1 MEKVKTKIGPMA
13 FDHADYDADSD
24 VLYLHVGEPQK
35 AEGEQ
40 TPEGHVLRYAP
51 GTQEIVGLTVL
62 GPRRILDRDG
72 KLTVTIA
79 EPVEASAEDL
89 APALAAV

>member
-1 MEKVKTKIGPMA
+1 VERVNLKIGPIV
-13 FDHADYDADSD
+13 FDHANYDDEGD

-40 TPEGHVLRYAP
+40 TPEGHVLRFVP
-51 GTQEIVGLTVL
+51 GTQEIIGLTIL
-62 GPRRILDRDG
+62 GARRCLELDG
-72 KLTVTIA
+72 KFIVTIPQ
-79 EPVEASAEDL
+79 EVEASAEDL